1 MLLDTHEVARSH
13 EGARAAGWIA
23 DHAWVVTAL
32 LCAGWI
38 AAGWR
43 TPDLAAQA
51 FRADLFEREG
61 FALWN
66 NAWYGGHHTVGYS
79 LLFPPLAWMTGIW
92 MLGALSAVAATA
104 LFQRLAGAHLPPA
117 GARAGAL
124 LVSLA
129 SVADLVIGR
138 LTYALGAAIALAA
151 VLALDRRR
159 PVLAAALAVATTAA
173 SPVAGLFVAMAGVSI
188 ALASARR
195 GRARDEG
202 VKGRWR
208 DEGMEERRPGEGV
221 KARRRDDDVKARRRD
236 DDAEGGRRAP
246 PAWHGLALAAGAFI
260 PAVALAV
267 AFPAGGRQPFWT
279 VGFLVTLAAAFTVL
293 ALLPRGWRT
302 VRTGATVYAV
312 AVVAALL
319 VDSPMGSN
327 VSRLGVTFAAA
338 LLACALPFL
347 AGRRTALATA
357 AILAFTVWT
366 LWGPVREVAKVVDDP
381 STAAAYSAPLID
393 AVRARTQAP
402 VRVEV
407 PFTRAHWVENHVAQQ
422 LPLARGWMTQI
433 DTRRNALFR
442 DGTPLTAD
450 EYRAWLHDSGVA
462 FVALP
467 DVPLDP
473 TGRREA
479 ELVESG
485 GAPYLD
491 EVWRDED
498 WRLFAV
504 DGSPGLATGA
514 ATVTALEPQAVT
526 LDAQRPGET
535 LLRVRPSPYWRVTRG
550 EATIAPAGDWLSV
563 RAARPGTIR
572 LEARLIPAG
581 KLRDRP

>member
-1 MLLDTHEVARSH
+1 MLLYPREVARSQ
-13 EGARAAGWIA
+13 EGARAAGWLA

-51 FRADLFEREG
+51 FRLDLFEREG
-61 FALWN
+61 FTLWN

-79 LLFPPLAWMTGIW
+79 LLFPPLAWVTGIW
-92 MLGALSAVAATA
+92 MVGALSAVAATA
-104 LFQRLAGAHLPPA
+104 LFQRLAVAHLAPA

-151 VLALDRRR
+151 VLALDRGR
-159 PVLAAALAVATTAA
+159 PVLATTLAVATTAA

-188 ALASARR
+188 AVASVRS
-195 GRARDEG
+195 
-202 VKGRWR
+202 
-208 DEGMEERRPGEGV
+208 
-221 KARRRDDDVKARRRD
+221 
-236 DDAEGGRRAP
+236 RRAHREAVDGSGPAIP
-246 PAWHGLALAAGAFI
+246 PARHGLALAAGAFI
-260 PAVALAV
+260 PAVAVAV
-267 AFPAGGRQPFWT
+267 AFPGGGPQPFWAI
-279 VGFLVTLAAAFTVL
+279 GFLVTLAAAFTVL
-293 ALLPRGWRT
+293 ALLPPGWRT
-302 VRTGATVYAV
+302 VRTGAAVYAV

-319 VDSPMGSN
+319 IDSPMGSN
-327 VSRLGVTFAAA
+327 VSRLAVTFAAA
-338 LLACALPFL
+338 LLACALPRL
-347 AGRRTALATA
+347 AGRRSALATA
-357 AILAFTVWT
+357 AILAFTAWT

-393 AVRARTQAP
+393 AVQARTQAP
-402 VRVEV
+402 VRIEV

-442 DGTPLTAD
+442 DGTPLTAR
-450 EYRAWLHDSGVA
+450 EYRAWLYDSGVA

-467 DVPLDP
+467 DVALDP
-473 TGRREA
+473 AGRKEA
-479 ELVESG
+479 ELIETG
-485 GAPYLD
+485 AAPYLQ
-491 EVWRDED
+491 EVWGNEE

-504 DGSPGLATGA
+504 RGSPGLATGA
-514 ATVTALEPQAVT
+514 ATVTALEPDTVT
-526 LDAQRPGET
+526 LDARRRGDT

-550 EATIAPAGDWLSV
+550 EATVAPAGDWLNV
-563 RAARPGTIR
+563 RAARAGTIR
-572 LEARLIPAG
+572 LEAHLRPAG
-581 KLRDRP
+581 TMPAGP

>member
-1 MLLDTHEVARSH
+1 WL
-13 EGARAAGWIA
+13 A

-51 FRADLFEREG
+51 FRVDLFEREG
-61 FALWN
+61 FTLWN

-79 LLFPPLAWMTGIW
+79 LLFPPLAATAGLWVT
-92 MLGALSAVAATA
+92 GALSAVAATA

-138 LTYALGAAIALAA
+138 LTYSLGAAIALAA

-159 PVLAAALAVATTAA
+159 PLLATALAVATTAA

-188 ALASARR
+188 ALASVRSGRGVDEGGEGRRNGEGRR
-195 GRARDEG
+195 G
-202 VKGRWR
+202 
-208 DEGMEERRPGEGV
+208 GEGG
-221 KARRRDDDVKARRRD
+221 
-236 DDAEGGRRAP
+236 EGHRGGP
-246 PAWHGLALAAGAFI
+246 PAWHGLALAAGAFV

-267 AFPAGGRQPFWT
+267 AFPEGGRQPFWT

-293 ALLPRGWRT
+293 ALLPRGWRA

-312 AVVAALL
+312 AVAAALL

-327 VSRLGVTFAAA
+327 VSRLAVTFAAA
-338 LLACALPFL
+338 LLACALPLL
-347 AGRRTALATA
+347 AGRRGALATA
-357 AILAFTVWT
+357 AIVAFTVWT
-366 LWGPVREVAKVVDDP
+366 LWGPVREVAKVIDDP
-381 STAAAYSAPLID
+381 STAAAYSAPLVE
-393 AVRARTQAP
+393 AVQARAQGP

-407 PFTRAHWVENHVAQQ
+407 PFTRAHWVENHVAGE
-422 LPLARGWMTQI
+422 LPLARGWVTQI

-442 DGTPLTAD
+442 DDTPLTMP
-450 EYRAWLHDSGVA
+450 EYRAWLYDNGVA

-467 DVPLDP
+467 DVALDP
-473 TGRREA
+473 AGRQEA
-479 ELVESG
+479 ELIESG
-485 GAPYLD
+485 VAPYLD
-491 EVWRDED
+491 EVWRNAD
-498 WRLFAV
+498 WRLYAV
-504 DGSPGLATGA
+504 EGSPGLASGA
-514 ATVTALEPQAVT
+514 ATVTALEAQAVT
-526 LDAQRPGET
+526 LEARRRGDT

-550 EATIAPAGDWLSV
+550 EATVAPAGDWLRV
-563 RAARPGTIR
+563 RAARPGTVRLEIR
-572 LEARLIPAG
+572 LLSGQAQGPG
-581 KLRDRP
+581 

>member
-1 MLLDTHEVARSH
+1 MLLDTREAAR
-13 EGARAAGWIA
+13 GRQRARAAAWLA
-23 DHAWVVTAL
+23 DNAWVVTAL
-32 LCAGWI
+32 LCAGWM

-51 FRADLFEREG
+51 FRVDLFEREG
-61 FALWN
+61 FTLWN
-66 NAWYGGHHTVGYS
+66 NAWYGGHHTLGYS
-79 LLFPPLAWMTGIW
+79 LLFPPLAWVAGIW
-92 MLGALSAVAATA
+92 MVGALSAVAATA

-151 VLALDRRR
+151 VLALDRGR
-159 PVLAAALAVATTAA
+159 PVLATVLAVATTTA
-173 SPVAGLFVAMAGVSI
+173 SPVAGLFVALAGVSI
-188 ALASARR
+188 AVASARR
-195 GRARDEG
+195 GRAHGDGVEG
-202 VKGRWR
+202 RGPSRS
-208 DEGMEERRPGEGV
+208 
-221 KARRRDDDVKARRRD
+221 RRRRAHGQGVV
-236 DDAEGGRRAP
+236 GRLGAP

-260 PAVALAV
+260 PAVAFAV
-267 AFPAGGRQPFWT
+267 AFPEGGRQPFWT
-279 VGFLVTLAAAFTVL
+279 VGFLVTLAAALTVL

-327 VSRLGVTFAAA
+327 VSRLAVTFAAA

-347 AGRRTALATA
+347 AGRRSALATA
-357 AILAFTVWT
+357 AILAFTAWT

-393 AVRARTQAP
+393 AVQARTQAP

-407 PFTRAHWVENHVAQQ
+407 PFTRAHWVENHVAQR
-422 LPLARGWMTQI
+422 LPLARGWVTQI

-442 DGTPLTAD
+442 DGSPLTPR
-450 EYRAWLHDSGVA
+450 EYRAWLHHNGVA

-479 ELVESG
+479 ELIESG
-485 GAPYLD
+485 GAPFLD
-491 EVWRDED
+491 EIWRNED

-504 DGSPGLATGA
+504 EGSLGLATGA

-526 LDAQRPGET
+526 LDVQRPGDT
-535 LLRVRPSPYWRVTRG
+535 LLRVRPSPYWRVTQG
-550 EATIAPAGDWLSV
+550 EATVAPAGDWLNV
-563 RAARPGTIR
+563 RAARPGTVR
-572 LEARLIPAG
+572 LEAQLIAPG
-581 KLRDRP
+581 SMPDRP